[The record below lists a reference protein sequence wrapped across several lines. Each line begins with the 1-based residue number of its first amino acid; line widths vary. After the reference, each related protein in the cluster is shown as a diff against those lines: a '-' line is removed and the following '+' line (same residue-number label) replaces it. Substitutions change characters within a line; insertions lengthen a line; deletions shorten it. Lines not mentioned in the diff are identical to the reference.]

1 MSQGMIKELNKRN
14 SSYRGIPCWYN
25 PITDEIKGKNWF
37 YDQLVSI
44 FSWFDLNVLA
54 LDAIPLWVDVDE
66 LEQN

>member
-1 MSQGMIKELNKRN
+1 MIKELNKRN

-44 FSWFDLNVLA
+44 FSWFDLNVLS